1 MSVLVLWLL
10 VLVLWLLFVCVC
22 VCARACVRVCVRACV
37 RVCVCA
43 YVQGPYDD
51 YDEMLRFAAEHRIQP
66 QVETFAA
73 DRVNEAIAKVCVTR
87 MRHGWACVRVRVR
100 VRVAYCA
107 CVHVCVRVCTP
118 TSTPRPRC
126 LVTCLQRALHAHLT
140 GRLLMAALTRAHRID
155 GVLRHPWQVRAN
167 EARYR
172 VVLEFEQ
179 AMDA

>member
-1 MSVLVLWLL
+1 
-10 VLVLWLLFVCVC
+10 
-22 VCARACVRVCVRACV
+22 VCARARVCVRACVRVCACACVRVCVRACV

-73 DRVNEAIAKVCVTR
+73 DRVNEAIAKV
-87 MRHGWACVRVRVR
+87 
-100 VRVAYCA
+100 
-107 CVHVCVRVCTP
+107 
-118 TSTPRPRC
+118 
-126 LVTCLQRALHAHLT
+126 
-140 GRLLMAALTRAHRID
+140 
-155 GVLRHPWQVRAN
+155 RAN